1 MQPRMF
7 LRRIRPFALAVLL
20 LLGLLAAAWFLRSW
34 SPEAVAATSAQRTP
48 ALTIT
53 TATPRHANWPTT
65 LAVVPV
71 AFTYLDSLN
80 RRIRKFLTTST
91 SRRIEV

>member
-20 LLGLLAAAWFLRSW
+20 LLGLLAAAWFLLSW
-34 SPEAVAATSAQRTP
+34 SPEAVAATPAQRTP

-65 LAVVPV
+65 LAASGSIAPWQEASVGAQVGGYQL
-71 AFTYLDSLN
+71 AA
-80 RRIRKFLTTST
+80 RQR
-91 SRRIEV
+91 